1 MDRPLL
7 KRTFSK
13 RPTTAPIVDKREK
26 VDGAVPAPAETDMV
40 ALEKIAIITNV
51 RISTEI
57 VTVTEARI
65 TEGNFNG
72 MF

>member
-1 MDRPLL
+1 VDRPLL
-7 KRTFSK
+7 KRTFSR
-13 RPTTAPIVDKREK
+13 RPTTAPTVDKKER
-26 VDGAVPAPAETDMV
+26 VDGVVPAPETDTV

-65 TEGNFNG
+65 TEGNFHKI
-72 MF
+72 F